1 MQNEIKS
8 YSKKFRKRFINF
20 YSIERRRKIPRW
32 IISMHEKDGIL

>member
-20 YSIERRRKIPRW
+20 YFILSREEERFQ
-32 IISMHEKDGIL
+32 DG